1 MAQRNGFFFVCVN
14 FWRTPNS
21 IHFCGTKFGQQ
32 PCSKPNFH
40 KLVQHSFGLTHQ
52 MNAFHHILDIVLQ
65 VPFELVKH
73 TNIGGT

>member
-1 MAQRNGFFFVCVN
+1 
-14 FWRTPNS
+14 
-21 IHFCGTKFGQQ
+21 
-32 PCSKPNFH
+32 
-40 KLVQHSFGLTHQ
+40 